1 VPCCLCVRSKTS
13 EPPRYPPNVNPV
25 GALGLV
31 APASSTSAAAAA
43 GDSSTVTGVDNA
55 AASSAA
61 GAPDDTKGLA
71 LKLYLDQT
79 VGLADGS

>member
-1 VPCCLCVRSKTS
+1 MPCCLCVRSKTS

-25 GALGLV
+25 RALGLV

-43 GDSSTVTGVDNA
+43 AAGDGSTVAGVDTV

-61 GAPDDTKGLA
+61 DDTKGRA

-79 VGLADGS
+79 VGLADGF